1 MNVLVARQPAATYNI
16 AIAGGRVLHLYS
28 LYQTRTYKG
37 LLADRPNR
45 ESNRRI
51 IADAFELARERLRFM
66 GVPQLIPSRTVNH
79 APHSDYERL
88 PDFLCIGEF
97 TSAQPARDAHKAYS
111 SAVLVWF
118 QDSFAP
124 PIAAAILEEIRDIDW
139 ARIAQ
144 DWRW

>member
-1 MNVLVARQPAATYNI
+1 MTVLVACQPTATYSI
-16 AIAGGRVLHLYS
+16 AIAGGRLLHLHS

-37 LLADRPNR
+37 LLANRPNR
-45 ESNRRI
+45 ESNKRV
-51 IADAFELARERLRFM
+51 IADAFELAREHLRFM
-66 GVPQLIPSRTVNH
+66 GLPQLIPSPTMNG
-79 APHSDYERL
+79 APGSDYERL
-88 PDFLCIGEF
+88 PDYLCIGEF
-97 TSAQPARDAHKAYS
+97 TSSQPARDLDKPYS

-124 PIAAAILEEIRDIDW
+124 PIAAEVLKEIRDVDW